1 MHLLIKKYWFF
12 AGLLLLS
19 AAVLMDKTKTV
30 AGIGKCLREHHGPD
44 VVVFFVFLFSGL
56 MLNIGLI
63 RSGFSDVKGTLIA
76 LGAIFLIAPLAAAL
90 FSLTLLDPGICI
102 GFFIVAVM
110 PTTLSSGVVMTG
122 AAGGNMAHALVITVL
137 ANWLAVFTIPVLLSF
152 LLMLKGGTA
161 AVSIDKLPVI
171 LKLAFLVI
179 LPLCIGLLIK
189 FYAKSDYID
198 RLYNK
203 LQNINQSLILGMVW
217 MALSQTRNV
226 ILGDGKKIGIILLL
240 VFAFHIILL
249 VSVYLL
255 TVLFGLGQGKRESVI
270 FMGSQ
275 KTLPLSVIL
284 QTTLFP
290 QYGLALAVCV
300 LHHIVQLIVD
310 GYIMGKIKN
319 RLQFPVP
326 QEPIQIKSPGLS
338 KNIRP
343 DRLRH

>member
-1 MHLLIKKYWFF
+1 
-12 AGLLLLS
+12 
-19 AAVLMDKTKTV
+19 
-30 AGIGKCLREHHGPD
+30 
-44 VVVFFVFLFSGL
+44 
-56 MLNIGLI
+56 
-63 RSGFSDVKGTLIA
+63 
-76 LGAIFLIAPLAAAL
+76 
-90 FSLTLLDPGICI
+90 
-102 GFFIVAVM
+102 
-110 PTTLSSGVVMTG
+110 
-122 AAGGNMAHALVITVL
+122 
-137 ANWLAVFTIPVLLSF
+137 
-152 LLMLKGGTA
+152 
-161 AVSIDKLPVI
+161 
-171 LKLAFLVI
+171 
-179 LPLCIGLLIK
+179 
-189 FYAKSDYID
+189 
-198 RLYNK
+198 
-203 LQNINQSLILGMVW
+203 MVW